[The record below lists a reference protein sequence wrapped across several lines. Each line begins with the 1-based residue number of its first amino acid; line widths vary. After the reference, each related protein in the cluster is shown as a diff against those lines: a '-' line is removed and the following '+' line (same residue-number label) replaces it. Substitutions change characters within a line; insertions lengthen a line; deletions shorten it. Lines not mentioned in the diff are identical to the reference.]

1 MYKIDEEQ
9 FAKGVLQFKDYV
21 VHMQEE
27 MKEKLKIENP
37 TKIEFDKGWI
47 DYSEGYKHRFLGKA
61 AEILCIDCWNESNLM
76 DMNVTQKIS
85 NCWDIPM
92 DSFGPNNLLDYHD
105 KIYCQDL
112 FEKDCENAASIIY
125 QIICGDNEQQA
136 FEDATLFFGKRYSI
150 ISFLFFL
157 KNIRKENT
165 YVHVRPKHM
174 KKNFEILGISAE
186 CLHSATWE
194 NYREYC
200 TIMRDI
206 ENRLKSEFDKV
217 DIIDAHSFVWLADVA
232 EEYAITDQT
241 GQLFAR
247 FEEIEQQ
254 TEKLEIL
261 GSERE
266 VIRKARV
273 NHSKFRELLC
283 QRYEHCCLCGVAAPE
298 LLVASHIQP
307 WCKSNSQEKVDIDN
321 GFLFCPNHDWL
332 FDRGWIS
339 FDEDGEILISDKLS
353 QNNRQF
359 MNIHEHMHIKLTEGN
374 KKYLKYHREN
384 IFENGK
390 EE

>member
-9 FAKGVLQFKDYV
+9 FAKGVLRFKDYV
-21 VHMQEE
+21 VHKQEE

-37 TKIEFDKGWI
+37 TKIGFDKGWL
-47 DYSEGYKHRFLGKA
+47 DFEEGYKHRFLADASKKLQI
-61 AEILCIDCWNESNLM
+61 ECWNEDNLL
-76 DMNVTQKIS
+76 DMEIPQRVLA
-85 NCWDIPM
+85 CMDIPM
-92 DSFGPNNLLDYHD
+92 DPYPDKNNLLDYHD
-105 KIYCQDL
+105 KDYYQKRCD
-112 FEKDCENAASIIY
+112 ENSEIAAIIIY
-125 QIICGDNEQQA
+125 QIICGDNDRQA
-136 FEDATLFFGKRYSI
+136 FEDAVSFFGKRYPI
-150 ISFLFFL
+150 ISFIFFL

-217 DIIDAHSFVWLADVA
+217 DIIDAHSFVWVADQVDK
-232 EEYAITDQT
+232 YNDTDGIFTQ
-241 GQLFAR
+241 FR
-247 FEEIEQQ
+247 EIEQE
-254 TEKLEIL
+254 TEKPEIL
-261 GSERE
+261 GGERE
-266 VIRKARV
+266 VICKARV
-273 NHSKFRELLC
+273 NQTVYRKYLL
-283 QRYEHCCLCGVAAPE
+283 QRYDRCCLCGIDTPE

-307 WCKSNSQEKVDIDN
+307 WCNSNSQEKVDIDN

-339 FDEDGEILISDKLS
+339 FDEDGKILISDKLS